1 MIRECKESNEEER
14 SSEATEGVERRSA
27 RKKKK
32 VKFLQVALKSQLT
45 FKATRVYG

>member
-1 MIRECKESNEEER
+1 MKKRDLRKLLRELKEAAQE
-14 SSEATEGVERRSA
+14 
-27 RKKKK
+27 KKKK